1 MSFKGFGQS
10 QLNIES
16 LAKLVVHYCNLRY
29 PEALDRI
36 FDNLPMNVNEEVL
49 AGTIK
54 LLNKDIDAL
63 GWFCGYM
70 ASEINCSND
79 NHRSIHPI
87 TELSKILIK
96 AGMQP
101 FVDFMPYIGC
111 RLIIDNI
118 DKFTALPES
127 TKIALQ
133 YYRVVENSLEQ
144 FKHTNDALMSEMMV
158 ER

>member
-10 QLNIES
+10 QLNIEN
-16 LAKLVVHYCNLRY
+16 LAQLVVHYCNLRC
-29 PEALDRI
+29 PEALDEV

-49 AGTIK
+49 SVSIK
-54 LLNKDIDAL
+54 LLNGDIDAL

-79 NHRSIHPI
+79 NYRSIHPI
-87 TELSKILIK
+87 TELSKTLIK
-96 AGMQP
+96 SGMQP

-118 DKFTALPES
+118 DKFATLPES

-133 YYRVVENSLEQ
+133 CYRIVENSGEQ
-144 FKHTNDALMSEMMV
+144 FKNTNDALMSEMMV